1 MAAASGR
8 PGSAGTTSGREG
20 GNRERKLTKLSGE
33 ETGEE
38 DEDDEEEDDEEEEDE
53 EEWEEE
59 EEKEEEEEDE
69 EGGAGRD
76 EVSVRSGLEGSVST
90 ADGGG
95 GRGVREVRLRLGI
108 GEGGRTVQADR
119 MAVRSEEERGAMG
132 VVGEYTC
139 IGGV

>member
-1 MAAASGR
+1 MAAVSGR
-8 PGSAGTTSGREG
+8 PGSAGTTRGREG
-20 GNRERKLTKLSGE
+20 ENRERKLTKLSGE

-38 DEDDEEEDDEEEEDE
+38 DEEEDDEEEEDE

-69 EGGAGRD
+69 EGGTGRD
-76 EVSVRSGLEGSVST
+76 EVRVRSGLEGSVIT